1 MLFMMYFAYKS
12 VPLSFGDKCK
22 ALFTKKKKQY
32 KFELVSIKS
41 DTKHCIF
48 GYHIS
53 KDNGLERDWTYNVYD
68 DWVFVPLSSKS
79 VKEYYQQHK
88 GEHMSQLTFVKE
100 ALNLPSEISS
110 EEELIVHIEELSLK
124 S

>member
-1 MLFMMYFAYKS
+1 MMYFAYKS
-12 VPLSFGDKCK
+12 IPLSFVDKCK

-53 KDNGLERDWTYNVYD
+53 KDKGLVCEWSDIGND
-68 DWVFVPLSSKS
+68 DWVFVSLNSKS
-79 VKEYYQQHK
+79 VKEYYQKHK
-88 GEHMSQLTFVKE
+88 GEHIPQLTFVKE
-100 ALNLPSEISS
+100 ALDLPSEISS
-110 EEELIVHIEELSLK
+110 EEELISYLK
-124 S
+124 K